1 MGDKQGKAMKGLKR
15 GKLQA
20 TQLDELYK
28 LHYGAKILPN
38 HSKGKESDGGNGG
51 GLRHMASAR
60 MNGTESANTKPQ
72 QMPSSSPSGANV
84 PISASQ
90 QQLSPE
96 QLQQLLFQ
104 LVPSLGES
112 HGHGAVEGDGG
123 GREQRKT
130 KREGPSTSASSPD
143 FHLPPDCNG
152 IGIGIGSPPDPTE
165 HKVWP
170 STVQVT
176 PARKKEQQQQRRPC
190 KRQQQQRRRLPPNLP
205 TSAPIEQMPLP
216 PKQSH
221 DQTTNSSEFITAL
234 QQFFSATETPG
245 PSSNCPSQMAVE
257 CVGRMVLEMSREF
270 GEQTQQL
277 LAGMAEL
284 APNANVEELF
294 NAASLAM
301 VAQFGGFVPH
311 PQNSP
316 MEELLGPFF
325 WQSLLQNIATA
336 AGGEGDSGIA
346 MDHEECSATTT
357 TDTAQNNANDFP
369 FLRPLQQKPFIPSGD
384 DFADECLQ
392 PLEQSQRALADCLA
406 KALAN
411 GGHNEG
417 VDNPLESTV
426 LTALWLGMAQQ
437 QQQGDAD
444 ASVVWEAMLRQ
455 AIGGAQE
462 PKWDG
467 HGQQWRGEGTDKPT
481 AFDVQL
487 RTAGNQRGE
496 CQSPQSDDSTKN
508 KAERTASPAHQSNE
522 NVMQQQPMTTTERHS
537 PRQRHTLPSAA
548 DAQEQQQP
556 METQIGYKMQN
567 ISQLGN
573 TPGGHDGTAHAT
585 DTDQMPLIPL
595 EQLQLL
601 GMLPLQLPPSSAL
614 ADTENKWATEDQQKT
629 CEFGSYRRKNP
640 REGRLRAVGVRQQ
653 QPNRSDVPSAVP
665 PLATVPGTGTLT
677 AKSEKSLGALLR
689 QQPDGAERAE
699 ELDELEEF
707 ANFFKKQRIKHG
719 FTQGDVGVA
728 LGKRYGTDFSQ
739 TTISRFEA
747 LNLSFKNMCK
757 LRPLLQDWL
766 EETDRLLT
774 TGATVQDVLEG
785 VALQKVASIVA
796 AANVDDQQQPQVSFN
811 FLAPSSTIRT
821 LLYRTQLALTKMAS
835 SSESVPD
842 HWPMAPHFPHLFSSP
857 SSASPQSQ
865 HSFLI
870 TRSPL
875 PISSPSL
882 TVHSL
887 HHLSCCRFGIILSV
901 PDGEATLDFLLRIRH
916 FPYIDDEDKPLDEL
930 LNQQLCLPPATE
942 RTSPVCVG
950 QNGWVGPLWR
960 RLRKGIWRL
969 LRSLRTTKSG
979 EYEDQ
984 LIGRYAKSVMEDT
997 GLLAHQRFVIV
1008 CRNEFEENPKCED
1021 ELTCEG
1027 HPICTM
1033 LGESGHPEV
1042 STVSEW
1048 PEGNPAADDD
1058 AFGGHWNNQHWN
1070 AQERPVQVDL
1080 GFDDR
1085 NKSFWN
1091 HEWWNNAKWGAG
1103 PAYHDLV
1110 GFMEYSP
1117 TYGKDE
1123 LVTGSWNPLG
1133 WRGQQWPV
1141 EEVTDGSGTGMPMLA
1156 MVAATAVGVEAFGE
1170 NDAFGTDWNE
1180 WHCSSYGSPF
1190 QPSVPSALSQPSNG
1204 TDEDNRGL
1212 STAAASKKMS
1222 LDAFFRLD
1230 ARPDNLRMNEIAT
1243 ILDLDQDVVRVWFCN
1258 RRQKLRKL

>member
-1 MGDKQGKAMKGLKR
+1 
-15 GKLQA
+15 
-20 TQLDELYK
+20 
-28 LHYGAKILPN
+28 
-38 HSKGKESDGGNGG
+38 
-51 GLRHMASAR
+51 
-60 MNGTESANTKPQ
+60 
-72 QMPSSSPSGANV
+72 
-84 PISASQ
+84 
-90 QQLSPE
+90 
-96 QLQQLLFQ
+96 
-104 LVPSLGES
+104 
-112 HGHGAVEGDGG
+112 
-123 GREQRKT
+123 
-130 KREGPSTSASSPD
+130 
-143 FHLPPDCNG
+143 
-152 IGIGIGSPPDPTE
+152 
-165 HKVWP
+165 
-170 STVQVT
+170 
-176 PARKKEQQQQRRPC
+176 
-190 KRQQQQRRRLPPNLP
+190 
-205 TSAPIEQMPLP
+205 
-216 PKQSH
+216 
-221 DQTTNSSEFITAL
+221 
-234 QQFFSATETPG
+234 
-245 PSSNCPSQMAVE
+245 MAVE

-270 GEQTQQL
+270 GEQAQQL
-277 LAGMAEL
+277 LGGMAEL

-301 VAQFGGFVPH
+301 VAQFGGFVPQ

-325 WQSLLQNIATA
+325 WQSLLQNVATA
-336 AGGEGDSGIA
+336 GGGEGDSGIA

-357 TDTAQNNANDFP
+357 DTLQNNANDFP
-369 FLRPLQQKPFIPSGD
+369 SLRPSQQKPFTPSSD

-406 KALAN
+406 KALTN
-411 GGHNEG
+411 GGHNES

-444 ASVVWEAMLRQ
+444 ASVAWEAMLRQ
-455 AIGGAQE
+455 AIGGAQG

-467 HGQQWRGEGTDKPT
+467 HGQQWRGEGNDKPT

-487 RTAGNQRGE
+487 RSTENQRDE
-496 CQSPQSDDSTKN
+496 CQSPQSDDGTKN
-508 KAERTASPAHQSNE
+508 KTERTASPAHQSNE
-522 NVMQQQPMTTTERHS
+522 NVVQQRPMTTAERHS
-537 PRQRHTLPSAA
+537 PRQRHTLPPATEV
-548 DAQEQQQP
+548 QEQQQP
-556 METQIGYKMQN
+556 METQIDYKMLN

-585 DTDQMPLIPL
+585 GTDQMPLVPL

-653 QPNRSDVPSAVP
+653 QQRSNVPNAVP

-719 FTQGDVGVA
+719 LCPSATLA
-728 LGKRYGTDFSQ
+728 LRWANATGPTFRRQ
-739 TTISRFEA
+739 A

-796 AANVDDQQQPQVSFN
+796 AANVDDQQQQQVSFN
-811 FLAPSSTIRT
+811 FLPPSSTIRT
-821 LLYRTQLALTKMAS
+821 LLYRTQLALTKMAL

-842 HWPMAPHFPHLFSSP
+842 HWPMAPHFPHLLSFP
-857 SSASPQSQ
+857 PSASPQSQ

-875 PISSPSL
+875 PIPNPSL

-887 HHLSCCRFGIILSV
+887 QHLSCCHFGIILSV
-901 PDGEATLDFLLRIRH
+901 PDGEATLDFLHRIRH
-916 FPYIDDEDKPLDEL
+916 FPYIDDEDKPLNEL
-930 LNQQLCLPPATE
+930 RNDKPSKGHQTNQQFCLPSSATE
-942 RTSPVCVG
+942 RTSPICAG

-969 LRSLRTTKSG
+969 LRFLRTTKTG

-997 GLLAHQRFVIV
+997 DLLAHQRFVIV
-1008 CRNEFEENPKCED
+1008 CRNKFEEKPKCGD

-1027 HPICTM
+1027 HPICT
-1033 LGESGHPEV
+1033 LLEESGHPEV
-1042 STVSEW
+1042 STVLEW

-1103 PAYHDLV
+1103 PAYHDLI

-1123 LVTGSWNPLG
+1123 LVTGSWNSLG

-1141 EEVTDGSGTGMPMLA
+1141 EEVTDDSGTGMPMLA

-1170 NDAFGTDWNE
+1170 NDDFGTDWND
-1180 WHCSSYGSPF
+1180 W
-1190 QPSVPSALSQPSNG
+1190 Q
-1204 TDEDNRGL
+1204 
-1212 STAAASKKMS
+1212 
-1222 LDAFFRLD
+1222 
-1230 ARPDNLRMNEIAT
+1230 
-1243 ILDLDQDVVRVWFCN
+1243 
-1258 RRQKLRKL
+1258 